1 MANEPDETKREA
13 SGAEVGAGEAGTAAV
28 SSATAAVRDG
38 NGDGRPVVLSTHGLT
53 KQFKDVRAVDG
64 LDIVVHAGDVYG
76 FLGPN
81 GAGKT
86 TVIRMVL
93 GLIRPTNGHVEVMGN
108 RVPGKREC
116 ALRHIGGFVDDPV
129 FYANMSARRNLWL
142 LGQMSAAGQGH
153 GDAACAPAKVRIS
166 KERIDEVLEIVGL
179 ADRAQSKVGGFSHGM
194 KQRLGIAQAL
204 LHRPDLIVL
213 DEPTSGLDPG
223 GMKDVRELIRELGR
237 MGTTVFLSSHLLHE
251 VELVC
256 TRAAI
261 VNRGRVI
268 VEGPVSELRPDGM
281 AVKVLVS
288 DRARAGEVLRTLP
301 GPPAFSEDGDHLIV
315 TMPDD
320 QVPELVRRLVGADVD
335 VRAVVPAPE
344 RGLEDV
350 FLELTGE
357 DDAAR
362 AGAVPR
368 RGMLAALRRG
378 GRQ

>member
-1 MANEPDETKREA
+1 
-13 SGAEVGAGEAGTAAV
+13 
-28 SSATAAVRDG
+28 
-38 NGDGRPVVLSTHGLT
+38 
-53 KQFKDVRAVDG
+53 
-64 LDIVVHAGDVYG
+64 
-76 FLGPN
+76 
-81 GAGKT
+81 
-86 TVIRMVL
+86 
-93 GLIRPTNGHVEVMGN
+93 
-108 RVPGKREC
+108 
-116 ALRHIGGFVDDPV
+116 
-129 FYANMSARRNLWL
+129 
-142 LGQMSAAGQGH
+142 
-153 GDAACAPAKVRIS
+153 
-166 KERIDEVLEIVGL
+166 
-179 ADRAQSKVGGFSHGM
+179 M

-204 LHRPDLIVL
+204 LHRPDLVVL

-237 MGTTVFLSSHLLHE
+237 QGTTVFLSSHLLHE

-281 AVKVLVS
+281 AIKLMVGDRGKAAGVL
-288 DRARAGEVLRTLP
+288 AALP
-301 GPPAFSEDGDHLIV
+301 GAPAYSDDGDALIV
-315 TMPDD
+315 TMPDEL
-320 QVPELVRRLVGADVD
+320 VPDMVRRLVAAEID

-362 AGAVPR
+362 NFAPPR

-378 GRQ
+378 GRSGGSSRGAGPGGAS